1 MMSALYRFSTKGIG
15 LNSMAQDVF
24 GGRTSTE
31 LETLNG
37 YMLDLARRTG
47 FPTPINETIY
57 EVAKERFGPDFQPI
71 SEQELW
77 DMVKQKTRALS
88 ITQKTLRVNRTDNSN
103 S

>member
-1 MMSALYRFSTKGIG
+1 MMGALYRFSTKGIG

-24 GGRTSTE
+24 GGRTRTE

-57 EVAKERFGPDFQPI
+57 EVAKDRLGPNFRPI

-77 DMVKQKTRALS
+77 GMIKQKARAIKSGGNLPA
-88 ITQKTLRVNRTDNSN
+88 QRQRTI
-103 S
+103 